1 MMDNSQKW
9 CNNIPM
15 SKTGLVEF
23 TEEEAQMVLSLMEI
37 GWPNKHKDITLK
49 TELEKIKNVYR
60 SVYAKIDES
69 FDDKPDVLITANDY
83 NRIKD
88 LAVGQFH
95 NLRNDLYVSNK
106 KMEERDSVHISL
118 ANAVIGWLNN
128 KGLLRRLPRF
138 DYTDHS
144 SEYEEMEE

>member
-1 MMDNSQKW
+1 MDNSQEW
-9 CNNIPM
+9 CNNTFM
-15 SKTGLVEF
+15 GKTGLVEF
-23 TEEEAQMVLSLMEI
+23 TEEEAGMILEFMEI
-37 GWPNKHKDITLK
+37 GWSNRHKDITLR
-49 TELEKIKNVYR
+49 TELEKKVDVYR

-69 FDDKPDVLITANDY
+69 FDDKPDVLITAQDY

-95 NLRNDLYVSNK
+95 NLRNDLYLSNK
-106 KMEERDSVHISL
+106 KMEEKDSVHISL

-128 KGLLRRLPRF
+128 KGLLKRLPRF